1 MKNPP
6 ANFTMWSVH
15 CITTQLEIY
24 GKYKNN
30 GSYELEL
37 QIPHSVRPKIQAEGV
52 LRREAAGNRENTPFA
67 VRMEENNDSGG
78 RGLSGPCP
86 HTAGN
91 PVQVCRV
98 QRGGLLEGKKQP
110 AVVRTLS
117 RVEVQIQEQG
127 ILVSRLLC

>member
-1 MKNPP
+1 MGRLCCCINRKPP
-6 ANFTMWSVH
+6 ARLVVPKKPFGGD
-15 CITTQLEIY
+15 
-24 GKYKNN
+24 GKYKDN

-37 QIPHSVRPKIQAEGV
+37 QIPHSVRAKIQAEGV
-52 LRREAAGNRENTPFA
+52 LRRE
-67 VRMEENNDSGG
+67 
-78 RGLSGPCP
+78 
-86 HTAGN
+86 TAGN
-91 PVQVCRV
+91 PAQVCRV